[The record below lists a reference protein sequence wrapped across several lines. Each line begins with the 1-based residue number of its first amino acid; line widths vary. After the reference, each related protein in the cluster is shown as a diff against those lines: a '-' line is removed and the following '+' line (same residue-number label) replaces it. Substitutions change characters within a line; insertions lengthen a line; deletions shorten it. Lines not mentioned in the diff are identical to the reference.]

1 MKLNRTHIISWVN
14 HKGGCGKT
22 TGAVSIAAGLAKEGF
37 EVRIVDSD
45 EQCNTTDTFFNRD
58 DLAREE
64 KYTLVDA
71 YLKKRPMTSIVLG
84 FDDNRF
90 ESRLSVIPSH
100 RGLSSVQHHLEAQL
114 QATVAN
120 ENYSDLDADDLRK
133 EHRFRFKNSVDSLRG
148 SCDFILIDTPPSLG
162 FLMTSSLIASDWYVI
177 PVFPSRYDLEGL
189 ERLTT
194 NAKKIQERYNPRLRL
209 LGVLLGR
216 FDART
221 KLDPQV
227 REQLSKIFDRH
238 MFETVINVS
247 VKTREASFHRQTIY
261 EHAPRD
267 KASEQY
273 LSVTREILNRI
284 QMDED
289 ERVLEEEDQQ
299 EVNRG

>member
-1 MKLNRTHIISWVN
+1 MKLKRTHIISWVN
-14 HKGGCGKT
+14 QKGGCGKT
-22 TGAVSIAAGLAKEGF
+22 TGAVSVAAGLAQEGY

-58 DLAREE
+58 ELAREE
-64 KYTLVDA
+64 RYTLVDA
-71 YLKKRPMTSIVLG
+71 YLKKRPMTSIALG
-84 FDDNRF
+84 FEDNRF
-90 ESRLSVIPSH
+90 DGRLSVVPSH

-120 ENYSDLDADDLRK
+120 ENYSDLDADDMRN

-148 SCDFILIDTPPSLG
+148 SCDFVLIDTPPSLG

-194 NAKKIQERYNPRLRL
+194 NAKKIQERYKTPLRL

-227 REQLSKIFDRH
+227 REQLGKIFDGR
-238 MFETVINVS
+238 MFETVISVS

-267 KASEQY
+267 QAAEQY
-273 LSVTREILNRI
+273 LSVTREILDRI
-284 QMDED
+284 QTDEQ
-289 ERVLEEEDQQ
+289 EEVQKEEEHL